1 MRGSRKN
8 QPPASGFFSLIGSK
22 QKRPTDAQRIG
33 SALKKPRLESQDVSS
48 TELVSRVETLLA
60 SGNLAEAEAL
70 IVSVL
75 NHIYANATST
85 ASIAS
90 FGSLALTRSAGLAS
104 SRLPP
109 AYTIGLLVIAKHASG
124 PSLFARSA
132 VLELLYS
139 LLALSPRDFGM
150 PRLPTS
156 AMANFA
162 ARSRGLYAF
171 VANLLLVALGNQ
183 SKWPQKL
190 VKIYLEDSVSD
201 RIWVD
206 LDECKAFV
214 LNVETALPPVTGDP
228 RGLFT
233 LLCAS
238 GPPVVGVHAAL
249 GLNLPSATTIAAP
262 LLPHATSLDLAEA
275 VAAALHTTRTSQP
288 AKVIHGGDPARLVSP
303 RFESSRSV
311 VEGVIVTTLRE
322 ALSRRS
328 SSSAGLSHS
337 LASSTDPSGP
347 SGEVVHTRC
356 LIRTLAM
363 AAGIPEI
370 RSLAA
375 QRLEPW
381 LTNPKLQTLA
391 VGLLAVVAGNCKQ
404 GSASPFDIDAMI
416 TVVFR
421 IRQKLLKA
429 NIQAA
434 VLENICRLAAA
445 GTANLAIL
453 VKLCMASELPT
464 IAAICEANE
473 QAAKQAAKQQ
483 QSQLPSMG
491 PHASSTLASINSPAA
506 KCLVETI
513 RRLCSQSESNEVS
526 SHSDSITSSINT
538 VAANAA
544 EAVAKGHTSVSFIL
558 PKLYQRFPSEWIKVV
573 AEVLHD
579 RIIEAIINPN
589 STSPQF
595 GILSAHPT
603 DSQLVT
609 HTLRLL
615 APMRQLLRDLAKWMR
630 GAFAIVTSTASVG
643 SGAGGGNGEFLPC
656 AELGCGILLLD
667 RSVHPAFAESAVT
680 VAQRLWQGGGGQN
693 FGPFTVLRY
702 IYAVVHVICQLQMLS
717 ATRPNLCDAPTV
729 RKKVMGAPD
738 PVKQHQAC
746 VRQLRLYFLRW
757 FKSFVPNLISAA
769 AVHFPAVAPR
779 DAFMQISL
787 LLRRAFFLEVAAPFD
802 IPATTAASA
811 FSPFYAAEE
820 LWPIEQNQRSVV
832 CHLTYVNLP
841 EKLAIHVLRHGLES
855 QWGLVSPPDAAAIV
869 CELIWRSTALS
880 IDHGSE
886 SSNFGKLEEL
896 IDLLYACC
904 SFCADRELPNE
915 LTEMAYKEPY
925 WKVSM
930 ALVALATHSPKICGA
945 HLWINYPTVRKLMEM
960 VITNDFVYPPL
971 NASSDATSVES
982 ERLNK
987 ELEDQM
993 ILRLEAYLARPLPP
1007 VSTAPQQISSS
1018 DEETKGDDEE
1028 EKKTV
1033 KQEAMEIDFSES
1045 SLPMITPAESQLIG
1059 QLVQN
1064 NPRGA
1069 CRCPPAEDL
1078 AALKRLSEQLGLRRR
1093 LCSCRQPDLLLELI
1107 LSQGPDLP
1115 QPWVIQLVESMWQSI
1130 DVLPLQCLAEYL
1142 LHSSL
1147 QRILAADE
1155 KAFMNGVT
1163 LEVPASQTSRHIRHQ
1178 SSSSTDANVEVNVD
1192 LEKLGAEGPSTSRRV
1207 RLDST
1212 PSSLYNSEK
1221 LPTSGVGT
1229 GQGELNRRRL
1239 YNRIS
1244 ERLRLQARSPPA
1256 DLASSMT
1263 GQLGSDCAAHN
1274 LVDNI
1279 AEAVLQ
1285 SFASRL
1291 RDPSSLIR
1299 RAARYCLTLL
1309 AVEDVTTASIVQPTS
1324 GPLIQ
1329 PMEELLNVLQLLI
1342 SLPGLSVAVDR
1353 QQQQHQQQVESLEAG
1368 TATTAT
1374 TRGMDFLGLILSA
1387 ILVEDDTAPLMAY
1400 ILFLG
1405 QLTEVASFVAWRP
1418 TISCLS
1424 QLLLNRKTLVR
1435 SIFES
1440 TEVLN
1445 LPAPNP
1451 PLVEGY
1457 SPPNMEEQ
1465 AEEFRQTVGFI
1476 FLENICRIMALDV
1489 DYYCTSASVIPV
1501 NEKNSVFVAWSPTRQ
1516 CPMELEI
1523 IESHLVLLSQI
1534 PRRFIKATSCS
1545 NGSWWDHLL
1554 NTWFIHNAEGV
1565 YSLPSIVPLTSSS
1578 TDVMHTKC
1586 DLVSLSASNKFSLSP
1601 ELRSAFLVS
1610 GLPQLSSTALSDI
1623 TQEELLQVICDTP
1636 ALLLD
1641 GNVATC
1647 LIDYATKLKIKP
1659 STPKQTLAL
1668 EKLKVRAKPIATE
1681 SICPIL
1687 TTSRIFTSPNV
1698 AAPPVLTPR
1707 KPIHSPISPATP
1719 KAMSSPVIKQPAF
1732 IAAETVGTSVS
1743 KPSMSVDTREPPGGS
1758 KNLWRT
1764 FFSRLAEAGGDFV
1777 SQSELFCYTLARV
1790 NSSLTVRN
1798 RWMQDL
1804 VNELQTAH
1812 SSSKRGRAVS
1822 TIAPLVD
1829 VFKTLPNMSAVT
1841 YAFSLIRSC
1850 LAAGLSSSDPKTVG
1864 RYQKAAE
1871 SCMNEFEKIAFH
1883 PLLLERLLLKPL
1895 RLLISRRVEEQGD
1908 KSREDATSEALPLV
1922 SDQLESRPLEEQMEA
1937 LTLYGVSSAL
1947 LSAGDST
1954 DAAWAFVRRLILAQN
1969 IGDDDAEQRED
1980 NTKKRRYLLEE
1991 LVHNTTPTIL
2001 RVCLRNILREDVRL
2015 LNSTFSLDLFSSVLN
2030 LPEFF
2035 SSVPFAESHE
2045 RPDPACLYSVLHRLE
2060 SPTEGM
2066 RLIAHVCIEASK
2078 VSPSLQDQVL
2088 AGRVPLLDM
2097 ALQSSLQPCLHYIEH
2112 LAGFL
2117 DPPASL
2123 PPDLLAIYPDAS
2135 SIGRRLLLCLYLRRP
2150 GLLYSL
2156 KSSIA
2161 QNFLRTPSASE
2172 SIPEC
2177 FEQKEVDRFG
2187 PGFLISLSASS
2198 DVIRESSALSN
2209 LALAIHHPRL
2219 CLRLLPLIAGLAQ
2232 GRLDT
2237 SLSTSSTSSGG
2248 SSSTGTLPWSKFI
2261 ARHHIDFYS
2270 GLLQFMEVLAFSGK
2284 CDEPD
2289 GVLFS
2294 SEAERYRNSIDE
2306 ILSSLIHAAASYP
2319 NHSAKMA
2326 GGFARR
2332 LARLLLAY
2340 ASAAR
2345 WARAEDGLFGD
2356 SGGGDSRIRR
2366 TRAELEWLAGAM
2378 HEFAPLAAECTLS
2391 LPPSVLRS
2399 PPIASPPNASTKHS
2413 SPASSL
2419 QPFIQRL
2426 RNPSNPAEVVNIIS
2440 DLDVL
2445 TERKVEFLVHF
2456 QSELEDLITRGASRQ
2471 YSGSA
2476 VSIPE
2481 ISIQPRLLNLLF
2493 RLLRHSPHLAHEVLP
2508 RVYQPCLEGS
2518 GASAAL
2524 DHLHEA
2530 CLLAPHLAPLLLY
2543 TAASRLIDTEGAP
2556 PPAVIVN
2563 SVGATLHRL
2572 SLEGVY
2578 DSCIEHAA
2586 SGVWSTTTGPKFSS
2600 KQ

>member
-1 MRGSRKN
+1 ILD
-8 QPPASGFFSLIGSK
+8 QPPTSGFFSLIGSK
-22 QKRPTDAQRIG
+22 QKRPADAQRIG
-33 SALKKPRLESQDVSS
+33 SALKKPRLEPQDVSS
-48 TELVSRVETLLA
+48 AELVSRVETLLA

-75 NHIYANATST
+75 NHIYTNATSN
-85 ASIAS
+85 ASLAS

-109 AYTIGLLVIAKHASG
+109 AYTVGLLVIAKHTSG
-124 PSLFARSA
+124 PSLFSRPA

-171 VANLLLVALGNQ
+171 VANLLLIALGNQ
-183 SKWPQKL
+183 SKWPPKL
-190 VKIYLEDSVSD
+190 VKIYLEDSLSD

-214 LNVETALPPVTGDP
+214 LNLETALPPATGDA

-238 GPPVVGVHAAL
+238 GPPVAGVQAAL
-249 GLNLPSATTIAAP
+249 GLNLPSAATIAAP
-262 LLPHATSLDLAEA
+262 LLPPATSLDLAEA
-275 VAAALHTTRTSQP
+275 VAAALHSTRTSQS

-303 RFESSRSV
+303 RFESGRSA
-311 VEGVIVTTLRE
+311 VEGVIITTLRE

-328 SSSAGLSHS
+328 SSSAGLGHS

-391 VGLLAVVAGNCKQ
+391 VGLLAMVVSNCKQ
-404 GSASPFDIDAMI
+404 GSASPFDIDAII
-416 TVVFR
+416 TIVFR

-445 GTANLAIL
+445 GTANLAIV

-483 QSQLPSMG
+483 QSQLPSIG

-513 RRLCSQSESNEVS
+513 RKLCSQSEGSEAS
-526 SHSDSITSSINT
+526 SHPDSTASNINT
-538 VAANAA
+538 VANNAA

-595 GILSAHPT
+595 GSLSAHPT
-603 DSQLVT
+603 DTQLVT

-615 APMRQLLRDLAKWMR
+615 APTRQLLRDLAKWMR
-630 GAFAIVTSTASVG
+630 GAYAAVTTPTAPV
-643 SGAGGGNGEFLPC
+643 GGGTGGGSGEFLPC

-680 VAQRLWQGGGGQN
+680 VAQRLWQGGCGPS

-717 ATRPNLCDAPTV
+717 ATRPNLCDASSV
-729 RKKVMGAPD
+729 RKKVVGTPD

-779 DAFMQISL
+779 DAFAQISL
-787 LLRRAFFLEVAAPFD
+787 LMRRAFFLEVTAPFD
-802 IPATTAASA
+802 IPATTVTSA

-820 LWPIEQNQRSVV
+820 LWPIEQNQRSIVS
-832 CHLTYVNLP
+832 HLTYVNLP

-880 IDHGSE
+880 IDNGSE

-904 SFCADRELPNE
+904 SFCADRELPKSASVDK
-915 LTEMAYKEPY
+915 LSDRSKIDGDGDYK
-925 WKVSM
+925 
-930 ALVALATHSPKICGA
+930 
-945 HLWINYPTVRKLMEM
+945 
-960 VITNDFVYPPL
+960 
-971 NASSDATSVES
+971 
-982 ERLNK
+982 NK

-993 ILRLEAYLARPLPP
+993 ILRLEGYLARPLPP
-1007 VSTAPQQISSS
+1007 VLNAPQQISSS
-1018 DEETKGDDEE
+1018 DEETKKDEDEE
-1028 EKKTV
+1028 KREAMKV
-1033 KQEAMEIDFSES
+1033 EAMEMDTMED
-1045 SLPMITPAESQLIG
+1045 SLPVITPAESQLIG

-1069 CRCPPAEDL
+1069 CRCPPDEEL
-1078 AALKRLSEQLGLRRR
+1078 VALKRLSEQLGLRRR

-1147 QRILAADE
+1147 QRILAAEE

-1163 LEVPASQTSRHIRHQ
+1163 LEVPVSQTTRQIRHQ
-1178 SSSSTDANVEVNVD
+1178 STSSTDANAEANVD
-1192 LEKLGAEGPSTSRRV
+1192 LEKLGAEGPSTSRHA

-1212 PSSLYNSEK
+1212 AGSLYASEK
-1221 LPTSGVGT
+1221 LPAPGVGA

-1239 YNRIS
+1239 YNRIL
-1244 ERLRLQARSPPA
+1244 ERLRLQARSPPT
-1256 DLASSMT
+1256 DLAASVT
-1263 GQLGSDCAAHN
+1263 GQLGSDSVSHH

-1291 RDPSSLIR
+1291 RDPSSPIR

-1329 PMEELLNVLQLLI
+1329 PTEELLNVLQLLI

-1353 QQQQHQQQVESLEAG
+1353 QQQQQQVEALETG
-1368 TATTAT
+1368 TTTTVT
-1374 TRGMDFLGLILSA
+1374 TRGMDFLDLILSA

-1405 QLTEVASFVAWRP
+1405 QLTEIASFVAWRP

-1445 LPAPNP
+1445 IPAPNP

-1457 SPPNMEEQ
+1457 SQQNMEEQ
-1465 AEEFRQTVGFI
+1465 AEEFRHTAGFI

-1501 NEKNSVFVAWSPTRQ
+1501 NEKNSVFVAWSSTRQ

-1523 IESHLVLLSQI
+1523 IESHLVLLSRI
-1534 PRRFIKATSCS
+1534 PRRFIAASSCS

-1554 NTWFIHNAEGV
+1554 NTWFTYNADGV
-1565 YSLPSIVPLTSSS
+1565 YSLPSIVSLTSSPP
-1578 TDVMHTKC
+1578 DVMHTKC
-1586 DLVSLSASNKFSLSP
+1586 GLVSLSTSNKFSLSP

-1610 GLPQLSSTALSDI
+1610 GLPQLSSAALSDI

-1641 GNVATC
+1641 GNIATG
-1647 LIDYATKLKIKP
+1647 LIDYATKLQIKP
-1659 STPKQTLAL
+1659 STPKQTLAF
-1668 EKLKVRAKPIATE
+1668 ETLKARVKQPIATE
-1681 SICPIL
+1681 YSGPIL

-1698 AAPPVLTPR
+1698 VAPPVLTPR
-1707 KPIHSPISPATP
+1707 KPIYSPIPSATSRS
-1719 KAMSSPVIKQPAF
+1719 MSSPVIKQPAF
-1732 IAAETVGTSVS
+1732 AVAETVGTSVS
-1743 KPSMSVDTREPPGGS
+1743 KQPMPVDTREPPGGS

-1764 FFSRLAEAGGDFV
+1764 FFSRLTEAGSDFV

-1804 VNELQTAH
+1804 VNELQAAH
-1812 SSSKRGRAVS
+1812 SSSKRGRTVS
-1822 TIAPLVD
+1822 TVPPLVD
-1829 VFKTLPNMSAVT
+1829 VLKTLPNLAAVT
-1841 YAFSLIRSC
+1841 YACSLIRSC
-1850 LAAGLSSSDPKTVG
+1850 LASGLSSSDPKVAS
-1864 RYQKAAE
+1864 RYQKSAE
-1871 SCMNEFEKIAFH
+1871 FCMNEFEKITFH
-1883 PLLLERLLLKPL
+1883 PLLLERLLLGPL
-1895 RLLISRRVEEQGD
+1895 RSLIARRVEGQGT

-1954 DAAWAFVRRLILAQN
+1954 DAAWTVVRRLILVQT
-1969 IGDDDAEQRED
+1969 GSDSDVEQTED
-1980 NTKKRRYLLEE
+1980 ETKKRRYLLEE

-2001 RVCLRNILREDVRL
+2001 RVCLRNVLQEDVRL

-2030 LPEFF
+2030 LPAF
-2035 SSVPFAESHE
+2035 SSSVSFAESHE
-2045 RPDPACLYSVLHRLE
+2045 RPDPACLYSLLHRLE

-2078 VSPSLQDQVL
+2078 VSSSLRDQAL
-2088 AGRVPLLDM
+2088 ASRVPLLDM
-2097 ALQSSLQPCLHYIEH
+2097 ALQSTLRPCLNYIEY

-2117 DPPASL
+2117 DPPSSL

-2135 SIGRRLLLCLYLRRP
+2135 NIARRLLLCLYLRRP
-2150 GLLYSL
+2150 GLLYAL
-2156 KSSIA
+2156 KSSVA
-2161 QNFLRTPSASE
+2161 QSFLRTPSASE
-2172 SIPEC
+2172 SIPDC

-2187 PGFLISLSASS
+2187 PSFLISLSASS
-2198 DVIRESSALSN
+2198 DVIRESSTLSN
-2209 LALAIHHPRL
+2209 LTLAIHHPRL
-2219 CLRLLPLIAGLAQ
+2219 CLRLLPLIASLSQ

-2237 SLSTSSTSSGG
+2237 SLSTSSASSGG
-2248 SSSTGTLPWSKFI
+2248 SSATGTLPWSKFV

-2270 GLLQFMEVLAFSGK
+2270 GLLKFIEVLAFSGK

-2294 SEAERYRNSIDE
+2294 CEAERYRRMEKLTKNIPVNSGITNQLNVCFDLFLRFFRNSIDE

-2319 NHSAKMA
+2319 NHAAKMA

-2356 SGGGDSRIRR
+2356 SGGGSSGIRR

-2391 LPPSVLRS
+2391 LPLSVLRS
-2399 PPIASPPNASTKHS
+2399 PPTASPPNASPKHS

-2456 QSELEDLITRGASRQ
+2456 QSELEDLIIRGASRQ
-2471 YSGSA
+2471 NSGSTA
-2476 VSIPE
+2476 LSPE

-2493 RLLRHSPHLAHEVLP
+2493 RLLRHSPQLAHEVLP
-2508 RVYQPCLEGS
+2508 RVYLPCLESS
-2518 GASAAL
+2518 GISAAL

-2530 CLLAPHLAPLLLY
+2530 CLLAPHLAPLLLH

-2563 SVGATLHRL
+2563 AVGATLHRL

-2586 SGVWSTTTGPKFSS
+2586 SGVWSTTTGPKFAS

>member
-8 QPPASGFFSLIGSK
+8 QPPASGFFSLIGAK
-22 QKRPTDAQRIG
+22 QKRPSDVQRIG
-33 SALKKPRLESQDVSS
+33 PAVKKPRLESQDVAS

-60 SGNLAEAEAL
+60 SGNLVEAEAL
-70 IVSVL
+70 IISVL

-85 ASIAS
+85 ASLAS

-109 AYTIGLLVIAKHASG
+109 AYTVGLLVIAKHASG
-124 PSLFARSA
+124 PSLFARPA

-171 VANLLLVALGNQ
+171 VANLLLIALGNQ
-183 SKWPQKL
+183 SKWPPRL
-190 VKIYLEDSVSD
+190 VKIYLEDSLSD
-201 RIWVD
+201 RLWVD

-214 LNVETALPPVTGDP
+214 LNLETALPPVTGDP

-238 GPPVVGVHAAL
+238 GPPVPGVQAVL
-249 GLNLPSATTIAAP
+249 GLNLPSATATTAP
-262 LLPHATSLDLAEA
+262 LLTPAASLDLAEA
-275 VAAALHTTRTSQP
+275 VATALHATRTSQS

-303 RFESSRSV
+303 RFESGRSA
-311 VEGVIVTTLRE
+311 VEGIIVTTLRE

-328 SSSAGLSHS
+328 SSSTGLGHS
-337 LASSTDPSGP
+337 LASSADPSGP

-391 VGLLAVVAGNCKQ
+391 VGLLAIVVGNCKQ
-404 GSASPFDIDAMI
+404 GSTSPSDIDTII
-416 TVVFR
+416 TVIFR

-445 GTANLAIL
+445 GPTNLAIL

-513 RRLCSQSESNEVS
+513 RKLCSQSESDEVP
-526 SHSDSITSSINT
+526 SHSDSVTSSINT
-538 VAANAA
+538 IAVNAA
-544 EAVAKGHTSVSFIL
+544 EAVAKGHTSVSFIF
-558 PKLYQRFPSEWIKVV
+558 PKLYQRFSSEWIKVV

-579 RIIEAIINPN
+579 RIVEAITNSN

-595 GILSAHPT
+595 GSLTAHPT
-603 DSQLVT
+603 DIELVT
-609 HTLRLL
+609 HTLHIL
-615 APMRQLLRDLAKWMR
+615 APTRQLLRDLAKWMR
-630 GAFAIVTSTASVG
+630 GAFVPVATPTSSVG
-643 SGAGGGNGEFLPC
+643 GGGGGGSGEFLPC
-656 AELGCGILLLD
+656 AEMGCGILLLD
-667 RSVHPAFAESAVT
+667 RSVHPVFAESAVT
-680 VAQRLWQGGGGQN
+680 VAQRLWQAGGGQS
-693 FGPFTVLRY
+693 FGPFTILRY

-717 ATRPNLCDAPTV
+717 ATRPSLCDAPAV
-729 RKKVMGAPD
+729 RKKVTGAPD

-769 AVHFPAVAPR
+769 AGHFPAVAPR
-779 DAFMQISL
+779 DAFAQISL
-787 LLRRAFFLEVAAPFD
+787 LLRRAFFLEVTAPFD
-802 IPATTAASA
+802 IPPTATDSA

-820 LWPIEQNQRSVV
+820 LWPLEQNQRPFV

-880 IDHGSE
+880 IDNGSE
-886 SSNFGKLEEL
+886 SSNFSKLEEL

-904 SFCADRELPNE
+904 SFCADCELPNE
-915 LTEMAYKEPY
+915 IPEMAYKEPY

-930 ALVALATHSPKICGA
+930 ALVALGTHSPKICGA
-945 HLWINYPTVRKLMEM
+945 YLWTNYPTVRKLMEM
-960 VITNDFVYPPL
+960 VITNDFTYPPL

-993 ILRLEAYLARPLPP
+993 ILRLEAYLARPLPS
-1007 VSTAPQQISSS
+1007 VSTVPQQASS
-1018 DEETKGDDEE
+1018 DEETKKDTDEE
-1028 EKKTV
+1028 KRKTV
-1033 KQEAMEIDFSES
+1033 KLEAMELDSVES
-1045 SLPMITPAESQLIG
+1045 SLPVVTSVESQLIG

-1064 NPRGA
+1064 NPRGV
-1069 CRCPPAEDL
+1069 CRCPPVAEL

-1107 LSQGPDLP
+1107 ITQAPDLP

-1147 QRILAADE
+1147 QRIQAADE

-1163 LEVPASQTSRHIRHQ
+1163 LEVPAPPTSRRLRDQ
-1178 SSSSTDANVEVNVD
+1178 STSSMDANVEANVD
-1192 LEKLGAEGPSTSRRV
+1192 LEKLGTEGPLTSRRV
-1207 RLDST
+1207 RPDST
-1212 PSSLYNSEK
+1212 AGSVHASEK
-1221 LPTSGVGT
+1221 LPVSNVGA
-1229 GQGELNRRRL
+1229 GQAELNRRRL
-1239 YNRIS
+1239 YNRIL
-1244 ERLRLQARSPPA
+1244 ERLRLQSRSPPMDVTTSA
-1256 DLASSMT
+1256 T
-1263 GQLGSDCAAHN
+1263 GQLGPDRASQN

-1285 SFASRL
+1285 SFANRL

-1329 PMEELLNVLQLLI
+1329 PMEELLIVLQSLI
-1342 SLPGLSVAVDR
+1342 NLPGLSVAVDR
-1353 QQQQHQQQVESLEAG
+1353 QQQQQQQHIESLEAG
-1368 TATTAT
+1368 TTTAAT
-1374 TRGMDFLGLILSA
+1374 TRGMDFLGLILGA
-1387 ILVEDDTAPLMAY
+1387 ILVEDDTTPLMAY
-1400 ILFLG
+1400 VLFLG
-1405 QLTEVASFVAWRP
+1405 QLTEIASFVAWRP
-1418 TISCLS
+1418 TINCLS

-1435 SIFES
+1435 SLLES
-1440 TEVLN
+1440 TELLN
-1445 LPAPNP
+1445 IPAPNP
-1451 PLVEGY
+1451 PLVEGC
-1457 SPPNMEEQ
+1457 SQSDMEERT
-1465 AEEFRQTVGFI
+1465 EEFRQTAGFI

-1501 NEKNSVFVAWSPTRQ
+1501 NEKNSVFVTWSPTRQ

-1523 IESHLVLLSQI
+1523 IESHLVLLSRI
-1534 PRRFIKATSCS
+1534 PRRFVAASSCS
-1545 NGSWWDHLL
+1545 SGSWWDHLL
-1554 NTWFIHNAEGV
+1554 NTWFTCDANGV

-1586 DLVSLSASNKFSLSP
+1586 GLVSLSASNKFSLSP

-1610 GLPQLSSTALSDI
+1610 GLPQLASAALSDI
-1623 TQEELLQVICDTP
+1623 TQEELLQVICNTP

-1641 GNVATC
+1641 GNMATC
-1647 LIDYATKLKIKP
+1647 LIDCATKLQVKP
-1659 STPKQTLAL
+1659 STPKQTLAF
-1668 EKLKVRAKPIATE
+1668 EKLKTRAKHPIVTE
-1681 SICPIL
+1681 YSGPIL
-1687 TTSRIFTSPNV
+1687 TTSRIFVSSNV
-1698 AAPPVLTPR
+1698 VAPPVLTPR
-1707 KPIHSPISPATP
+1707 KPIYTPISPATP
-1719 KAMSSPVIKQPAF
+1719 KA
-1732 IAAETVGTSVS
+1732 ETAGTSVS
-1743 KPSMSVDTREPPGGS
+1743 KPPMSADTREPPGGS

-1764 FFSRLAEAGGDFV
+1764 FFSRLTEAAGDFV

-1790 NSSLTVRN
+1790 NSSLIVRN

-1804 VNELQTAH
+1804 VNELQMAH
-1812 SSSKRGRAVS
+1812 SSLKRGRAVS
-1822 TIAPLVD
+1822 TAAPLVD
-1829 VFKTLPNMSAVT
+1829 VLKSLPNLTSVT
-1841 YAFSLIRSC
+1841 YAYSLIRSC
-1850 LAAGLSSSDPKTVG
+1850 LASGLSSSDPKTAS
-1864 RYQKAAE
+1864 RYQKSTE
-1871 SCMNEFEKIAFH
+1871 FCINEFEKITFH

-1895 RLLISRRVEEQGD
+1895 RSLIAKRVEEQGT
-1908 KSREDATSEALPLV
+1908 KSREDATSEALPLTF
-1922 SDQLESRPLEEQMEA
+1922 DQLELRPLEQQMEA
-1937 LTLYGVSSAL
+1937 LTLYGVSFAL

-1954 DAAWAFVRRLILAQN
+1954 DAAWALVRRLILAK
-1969 IGDDDAEQRED
+1969 IGSDVDIEEKED
-1980 NTKKRRYLLEE
+1980 HMKKRRYLLEE
-1991 LVHNTTPTIL
+1991 LVHNTSPTIL
-2001 RVCLRNILREDVRL
+2001 RVCLRNVLREDVRQL
-2015 LNSTFSLDLFSSVLN
+2015 HSTFSLDLFSSVLN
-2030 LPEFF
+2030 LPVF
-2035 SSVPFAESHE
+2035 SSSMPFVEPHE
-2045 RPDPACLYSVLHRLE
+2045 RPDPGCLYSLLHRLE

-2066 RLIAHVCIEASK
+2066 RLIAHVCVEASK
-2078 VSPSLQDQVL
+2078 VPSSLRDQSLV
-2088 AGRVPLLDM
+2088 ARAPLLDM
-2097 ALQSSLQPCLHYIEH
+2097 AFQSSLQPCLHYIEY

-2117 DPPASL
+2117 DPPTSL
-2123 PPDLLAIYPDAS
+2123 PPDLLATFPDAS
-2135 SIGRRLLLCLYLRRP
+2135 SIARRLLLCLYLRRP
-2150 GLLYSL
+2150 GLLYAL
-2156 KSSIA
+2156 KSSVA
-2161 QNFLRTPSASE
+2161 RSFLRTPSASE

-2177 FEQKEVDRFG
+2177 FEQKEVDRLG
-2187 PGFLISLSASS
+2187 PGFLICLSASS
-2198 DVIRESSALSN
+2198 DVMREISALSS

-2219 CLRLLPLIAGLAQ
+2219 CLRLLPLIASLSQ

-2248 SSSTGTLPWSKFI
+2248 SSATGTLPWGKFV
-2261 ARHHIDFYS
+2261 ARHHIDFYA
-2270 GLLQFMEVLAFSGK
+2270 GLLRFMEVLAFPGK
-2284 CDEPD
+2284 CDEPN

-2294 SEAERYRNSIDE
+2294 PEAEHYRYSIDE

-2319 NHSAKMA
+2319 NHAAKMA

-2340 ASAAR
+2340 ASAAG
-2345 WARAEDGLFGD
+2345 WARTEDGLFGD
-2356 SGGGDSRIRR
+2356 SNGGSNGTRR
-2366 TRAELEWLAGAM
+2366 TRAELAWLAGAM
-2378 HEFAPLAAECTLS
+2378 HEFAPLATECALS
-2391 LPPSVLRS
+2391 LPLSILRPS
-2399 PPIASPPNASTKHS
+2399 PTASPPNVSPKHGS
-2413 SPASSL
+2413 LATSL

-2426 RNPSNPAEVVNIIS
+2426 RNPSNPTEVVNIIS

-2445 TERKVEFLVHF
+2445 TERKVEFLVYF
-2456 QSELEDLITRGASRQ
+2456 QSELEDLIIRGASRQ
-2471 YSGSA
+2471 DSGCTA
-2476 VSIPE
+2476 LTTE
-2481 ISIQPRLLNLLF
+2481 TSIQPRLLNLLF
-2493 RLLRHSPHLAHEVLP
+2493 RLLRHSPQQAHEVLP
-2508 RVYQPCLEGS
+2508 RVYLPCLEGY
-2518 GASAAL
+2518 GTSAAL
-2524 DHLHEA
+2524 DHLPEA
-2530 CLLAPHLAPLLLY
+2530 CLLAPHLAPLLLC
-2543 TAASRLIDTEGAP
+2543 TAASRLVDTEGAP
-2556 PPAVIVN
+2556 PPAAIVN
-2563 SVGATLHRL
+2563 AVSATLHRL
-2572 SLEGVY
+2572 TLDGVY
-2578 DSCIEHAA
+2578 EACIEHAA
-2586 SGVWSTTTGPKFSS
+2586 SGVWNTTTGPKFTL
-2600 KQ
+2600 K